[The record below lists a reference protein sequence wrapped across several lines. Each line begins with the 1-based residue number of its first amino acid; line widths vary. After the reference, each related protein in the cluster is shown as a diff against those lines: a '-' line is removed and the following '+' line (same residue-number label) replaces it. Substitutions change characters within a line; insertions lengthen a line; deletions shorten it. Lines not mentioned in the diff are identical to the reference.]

1 MPMLRHISRYLS
13 IGASDSLSNVV
24 AFIIFVVPAIVLET
38 PMWIYLFAA
47 FGMLLLRPLIS
58 LLLNHLWP
66 RHIDR

>member
-1 MPMLRHISRYLS
+1 MLRHISRYLS
-13 IGASDSLSNVV
+13 IGVSDPLPNVV
-24 AFIIFVVPAIVLET
+24 AFIIFVVPAIVLEA
-38 PMWIYLFAA
+38 PMWIYLFAV

>member
-1 MPMLRHISRYLS
+1 V
-13 IGASDSLSNVV
+13 SDPLSNVV
-24 AFIIFVVPAIVLET
+24 AFIIFVVPAIVLEA
-38 PMWIYLFAA
+38 PMWIYLFVA

>member
-1 MPMLRHISRYLS
+1 MLRHISGYLS
-13 IGASDSLSNVV
+13 IGASDPLSNVA
-24 AFIIFVVPAIVLET
+24 AFIIFVVPAIVLEA
-38 PMWIYLFAA
+38 PMWIYLFVA